1 MDVETVVVGAGHAG
15 VAASWALAEE
25 GLEHV
30 VLEQGRV
37 GETWRTDRWR
47 TFRLNTCRWMS
58 RLPGQALAD
67 AERDG
72 FDTAEE
78 FAAALAGYAR
88 DRGLPVRTG
97 TGAASVAPSDGGFV
111 VQTADEAYAARNVI
125 VASGFQKLPLRPAAA
140 ASLSARVLQ
149 LDTATY
155 REPAALPDGG
165 VLVAGGGQSG
175 AQIAEDLARSGRRVV
190 LATSRVGRIPRRYR
204 GRDALAW
211 WTESGFY
218 DRRPGDVPEA
228 VLRMRQPL
236 LSGNDDGHTLSLQLL
251 SSLGVVLAGRIEAVS
266 GEEVRFDGS
275 AARNAAFAD
284 QVSAELRGD
293 IDAHIARCGI
303 DAPPAG
309 DDPADRPMPG
319 LGRDAPGEL
328 RLDRD
333 GIGAVIWCCGMQPH
347 LAALAPLGLDGGVD
361 HVDGVAAEPGLYLI
375 GAPWLA
381 TRKSGIIWGAPD
393 DAARIAAHIAGR
405 RRSKKGTPAS
415 VT

>member
-1 MDVETVVVGAGHAG
+1 VDVETVVIGAGHAG
-15 VAASWALAEE
+15 LAASWALAEE

-47 TFRLNTCRWMS
+47 SFRLNTCRWMS

-67 AERDG
+67 ARRDG

-78 FAAALAGYAR
+78 FAEGLAGYAR
-88 DRGLPVRTG
+88 ERGLPVRTG
-97 TGAASVAPSDGGFV
+97 TGAVSVARADGGFV
-111 VQTADEAYAARNVI
+111 VQAADAAYAARNVV
-125 VASGFQKLPLRPAAA
+125 VATGFQKLPVRPAAA
-140 ASLSARVLQ
+140 ATLSARVLQ
-149 LDTATY
+149 LDTTTY
-155 REPAALPDGG
+155 RDPASLPYGG
-165 VLVAGGGQSG
+165 ALVAGGGQSG
-175 AQIAEDLARSGRRVV
+175 AQIAEELARSGRRVV

-251 SSLGVVLAGRIEAVS
+251 SSLGVVLAGRIDAAS
-266 GEEVRFDGS
+266 GEAVRFDGS
-275 AARNAAFAD
+275 AERNAAFGD
-284 QVSAELRGD
+284 RVSAELRGD
-293 IDAHIARCGI
+293 IDAHIERRAI
-303 DAPPAG
+303 DAPAAG
-309 DDPADRPMPG
+309 DDPADRPVPG
-319 LGRDAPGEL
+319 LGRDAPQEL
-328 RLDRD
+328 RLDRE
-333 GIGAVIWCCGMQPH
+333 GIGTVIWCCGMRPQ

-405 RRSKKGTPAS
+405 RKSKPSSPAR